1 MSFMN
6 PLRMGVCLDSLAL
19 PLRQGLQEIERL
31 GVTGVQ
37 VNAVGDLTPRT
48 LSQTG
53 RREVRHLLRPHNLEL
68 TALGCPLR
76 HGLDVAEG
84 QEARIEHIQEV
95 LSLSSERG
103 PRIVLIEA
111 GPIPEDPYSPRA
123 RLLTEALQ
131 TLGRHGERTGAVLAL
146 RTGFESGQ
154 ILRQFLDRFDGGG
167 LGVNLAPAALLINGF
182 DPYEST
188 RALPGRVV
196 YAQAKDARQGS
207 ANRGGQPV
215 PLGHGNID
223 WRNYLSVLEEIGYH
237 GWLTIEQD
245 VGDQRLKD
253 ILASV
258 GFLRRLLGVG

>member
-1 MSFMN
+1 MN
-6 PLRMGVCLDSLAL
+6 PLRIGVCLESLGL

-37 VNAVGDLTPRT
+37 VNAVGDLAART

-53 RREVRHLLRPHNLEL
+53 RRAVRHLLRPHNLEL
-68 TALGCPLR
+68 TALGYPLR

-84 QEARIEHIQEV
+84 QEARIGHIQEV
-95 LSLSSERG
+95 LRLSSDLG

-111 GPIPEDPYSPRA
+111 GPIPDDPNSPRA
-123 RLLTEALQ
+123 RRLTEALQ
-131 TLGRHGERTGAVLAL
+131 ALGCHGERTGAVLAL

-154 ILRQFLDRFDGGG
+154 TLRQFLDRFDGGG
-167 LGVNLAPAALLINGF
+167 LGVNLDPASLLINGF

-196 YAQAKDARQGS
+196 YAQAKDARQASTG
-207 ANRGGQPV
+207 RGGQPV

-223 WRNYLSVLEEIGYH
+223 WMNYLSVLEEIGYR

-245 VGDQRLKD
+245 RGDQRLKD
-253 ILASV
+253 VTASV
-258 GFLRRLLGVG
+258 GFLRRCLGAG

>member
-1 MSFMN
+1 MN
-6 PLRMGVCLDSLAL
+6 PLRVGVCLESLGL
-19 PLRQGLQEIERL
+19 PLRQGLQAIERL

-37 VNAVGDLTPRT
+37 INAVGDLAPRT

-53 RREVRHLLRPHNLEL
+53 RRNVRHLLRPYNLEL

-95 LSLSSERG
+95 LNLSSDLG

-111 GPIPEDPYSPRA
+111 GPIPKDPNSPRA

-131 TLGRHGERTGAVLAL
+131 ALEHHGERTGAVLAL
-146 RTGFESGQ
+146 RTAFESGQ
-154 ILRQFLDRFDGGG
+154 IVRQFLDRFDSGG
-167 LGVNLAPAALLINGF
+167 LGVNLDPASLLINGF

-188 RALPGRVV
+188 RALRGRVV
-196 YAQAKDARQGS
+196 YAQAKDARQARTG
-207 ANRGGQPV
+207 RVGQPV

-223 WRNYLSVLEEIGYH
+223 WMNYLSVLEEIGYR

-245 VGDQRLKD
+245 LGDERLMD
-253 ILASV
+253 ITAGV
-258 GFLRRLLGVG
+258 AFLRRFLGAG